1 VKLAVET
8 PNGLNARAIFR
19 NFQKTV
25 NRIFAGSFESYPTPT
40 YIFDMTHSFLQK
52 FLCVGFAAEFVL
64 TRRRLF
70 RQTCLYGGRN
80 RRQIAA

>member
-1 VKLAVET
+1 M
-8 PNGLNARAIFR
+8 AIH
-19 NFQKTV
+19 V
-25 NRIFAGSFESYPTPT
+25 T
-40 YIFDMTHSFLQK
+40 YSFLQK
-52 FLCVGFAAEFVL
+52 FLRVGFAAEFVL